1 MVHWAFSA
9 FLIILIMGEDMVVS
23 KLLTKYQ
30 KERFQNIRWLIST
43 RGHRIGRS
51 FMLACAFVQESLD
64 SGVVRIWDHKIHAD
78 ILKEIQKVIDML
90 NATSNKVHYDIKYN
104 MTNRSIL
111 VKRIAK

>member
-1 MVHWAFSA
+1 
-9 FLIILIMGEDMVVS
+9 MVVS

-30 KERFQNIRWLIST
+30 KERFQVIQWLVST
-43 RGHRIGRS
+43 GNYRTGRS
-51 FMLACAFVQESLD
+51 FALACAFVQESLNR
-64 SGVVRIWDHKIHAD
+64 GVVRIWDHRTHAD
-78 ILKEIQKVIDML
+78 ILKEIQKVVDML